1 MAIEYGVE
9 KKKASLL
16 VGFMSVS
23 STIGRLFF
31 GKISDHPKVNRLY
44 LYQLALLSMGIS
56 NTLCP
61 LMNDYVGL
69 LAYCIAFGFFEGC
82 YVCQCAVL
90 TGDIVGRDKMA
101 PGVGTLFGIKSI
113 PLTLGPPIAG
123 MFLISVKFI
132 FLLCFTRDLCYKLV
146 LG

>member
-1 MAIEYGVE
+1 MAVEYGVAKE
-9 KKKASLL
+9 KAALL

-23 STIGRLFF
+23 STFGRLFF

-44 LYQLALLSMGIS
+44 IYQMALLFMGIS

-61 LMNDYVGL
+61 LMNNYIGL
-69 LAYCIAFGFFEGC
+69 VMYCILFGFFEGC

-90 TGDIVGRDKMA
+90 TGDIVGRDKLA

-113 PLTLGPPIAG
+113 PLTLGPPVAG
-123 MFLISVKFI
+123 MYSDHI
-132 FLLCFTRDLCYKLV
+132 FNCYAASLAEV
-146 LG
+146 G